1 MDTHFQSNKT
11 LQINELLPRFNEI
24 HVRMIAKNRQ
34 NFSVKLPKIR
44 KSITLILNLI
54 KSMSYQSVIT
64 YSYDDNV
71 QLASK

>member
-24 HVRMIAKNRQ
+24 RVRMRAKNRQ

-54 KSMSYQSVIT
+54 KSMSYQ
-64 YSYDDNV
+64 
-71 QLASK
+71 